1 MKKKLLHLEKTF
13 IFKNKYSHYVIKQI
27 LTQLEKE
34 QERNNGN
41 NNSNNNNYRNTN
53 NGNSFTKE
61 KNSHMSKKQV
71 SFIRLDYQKMGRKVK
86 KLLNPSRQV
95 YINLYQITQKK
106 KWYIPE
112 QVLVLISKL
121 KIKQSLTIKMV

>member
-41 NNSNNNNYRNTN
+41 NNNKNNYRNTKM
-53 NGNSFTKE
+53 SFTKE

-71 SFIRLDYQKMGRKVK
+71 SFIRLANQKMGRKVK
-86 KLLNPSRQV
+86 KLLNPCRQV
-95 YINLYQITQKK
+95 YISTK
-106 KWYIPE
+106 
-112 QVLVLISKL
+112 
-121 KIKQSLTIKMV
+121 